1 MYIDDIT
8 GAVVTCVEAEG
19 WKVDASIYYKEQKSY
34 FEFSKFSPAG
44 RDFSFSAEMK
54 CANINSLIEHLEDY
68 YEDIDVDYETYIW
81 LDQWGHGKNGA
92 PYRLR
97 AVLEDSEAIEKMVE
111 VLLKAIKKMEVP
123 EEY

>member
-1 MYIDDIT
+1 
-8 GAVVTCVEAEG
+8 
-19 WKVDASIYYKEQKSY
+19 
-34 FEFSKFSPAG
+34 
-44 RDFSFSAEMK
+44 MK